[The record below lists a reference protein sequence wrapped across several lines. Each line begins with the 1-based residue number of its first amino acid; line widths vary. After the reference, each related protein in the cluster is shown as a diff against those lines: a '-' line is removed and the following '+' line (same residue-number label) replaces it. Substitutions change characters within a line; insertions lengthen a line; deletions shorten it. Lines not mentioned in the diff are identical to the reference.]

1 MTIKRFLL
9 ATSVAL
15 LTFGCSESKQ
25 AVTVGSDQAGQN
37 GPTSVGTA
45 TAVNAADE
53 PDFSKYKTYSWASQ
67 VQDEQNNAYFL
78 NDLMFKT
85 MLRDAVAHE
94 MASKGYTYQPGTGDL
109 VVNFRVFEQ
118 PTELRTNEN
127 LGQGYWGVAEPYGY
141 NNRRLGEV
149 KLDRGSILVQLVDRQ
164 MGEEVWQGYAS
175 GLTDGNVFNRDK
187 DKIYQAVGAIFSK
200 YNYRADKL

>member
-1 MTIKRFLL
+1 MNIKHLFFALSLGLL
-9 ATSVAL
+9 AT
-15 LTFGCSESKQ
+15 GCNETKQ
-25 AVTVGSDQAGQN
+25 AVKVGSDQRGAN
-37 GPTSVGTA
+37 TPTGYIDGSIG
-45 TAVNAADE
+45 ADS

-67 VQDEQNNAYFL
+67 VQNEQNSTYFL
-78 NDLMFKT
+78 NDLVFKT

-94 MASKGYTYQPGTGDL
+94 MASRGYTYQQGSGDL

-127 LGQGYWGVAEPYGY
+127 LGQGYWGASEPYIY
-141 NNRRLGEV
+141 NSQRQGEV
-149 KLDRGSILVQLVDRQ
+149 KLDSGSILVQMIDRQ
-164 MGEEVWQGYAS
+164 KGEEVWQGYAS

-187 DKIYQAVGAIFSK
+187 DRIYQAVGAIFDK